1 MKWDNHSRD
10 GELGKER
17 KGQRDINRGK
27 VTELMI
33 RERERQTDRERDR
46 ERERQTDRQTG
57 RQTERQRETS
67 NAKVE
72 SFGTKSVFS
81 RTYLL
86 TDILSH
92 ASRKH
97 STKQG
102 DQTHSVPKQSL

>member
-1 MKWDNHSRD
+1 MHGKQLIIRNFRHRYNYLKVKGR
-10 GELGKER
+10 GEGE
-17 KGQRDINRGK
+17 N
-27 VTELMI
+27 
-33 RERERQTDRERDR
+33 

>member
-46 ERERQTDRQTG
+46 ERERETDRQTDRQTD
-57 RQTERQRETS
+57 RETERDV
-67 NAKVE
+67 KC
-72 SFGTKSVFS
+72 K
-81 RTYLL
+81 
-86 TDILSH
+86 
-92 ASRKH
+92 SRKLWY
-97 STKQG
+97 KVRLQ
-102 DQTHSVPKQSL
+102 